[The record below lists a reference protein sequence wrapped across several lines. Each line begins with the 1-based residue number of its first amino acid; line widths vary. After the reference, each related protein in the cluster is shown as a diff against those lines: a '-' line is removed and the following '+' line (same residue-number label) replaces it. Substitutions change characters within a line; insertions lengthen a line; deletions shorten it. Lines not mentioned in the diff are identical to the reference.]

1 MPVSLEERL
10 LLRRL
15 GMDPAF
21 SNDLSTGGLYGQPD
35 AMNPGGLRMQ
45 QGTRDFRALTGP
57 NPTRMSQ
64 PIVGGTIPSD
74 ANDLRQEADLSQY
87 QGELSAL
94 DGLSA
99 KAGPLWDDL
108 PSGKDEAFA
117 LLMQRGAQ
125 PGEMG
130 DVANFMAGNMSSDPL
145 GRYGKSGGPVAK
157 MGTPSQRKYAPG
169 RQEELASRQQA
180 VQDRAQR
187 KGLARETRMGGGDQ
201 IALQRQMEMLNM
213 LNSGGSGGPGSV
225 GPGGMPSPALLH
237 AMGLPP
243 HIIQEMGLAQ
253 DRTMDNARGNEAIE
267 VQRENNRLQ
276 GDQNKL
282 HRDKMILE
290 SMPANLRTLIGP
302 RALALKQKIEDTDVM
317 EGIQMARSAGLGDYG
332 GILDFLQKQGIPHE
346 HAKRVLNT
354 TAPQPPLSTETDLTQ
369 PINPMAPPEV
379 VDQLRRQRTEAG
391 WAQYGQF
398 PPSAF

>member
-145 GRYGKSGGPVAK
+145 GRYGKSGGRVAK
-157 MGTPSQRKYAPG
+157 MGTPSQHG
-169 RQEELASRQQA
+169 R
-180 VQDRAQR
+180 
-187 KGLARETRMGGGDQ
+187 
-201 IALQRQMEMLNM
+201 
-213 LNSGGSGGPGSV
+213 
-225 GPGGMPSPALLH
+225 
-237 AMGLPP
+237 
-243 HIIQEMGLAQ
+243 
-253 DRTMDNARGNEAIE
+253 
-267 VQRENNRLQ
+267 
-276 GDQNKL
+276 
-282 HRDKMILE
+282 
-290 SMPANLRTLIGP
+290 
-302 RALALKQKIEDTDVM
+302 
-317 EGIQMARSAGLGDYG
+317 
-332 GILDFLQKQGIPHE
+332 
-346 HAKRVLNT
+346 
-354 TAPQPPLSTETDLTQ
+354 
-369 PINPMAPPEV
+369 
-379 VDQLRRQRTEAG
+379 
-391 WAQYGQF
+391 W
-398 PPSAF
+398 